1 MSNIP
6 ISSLP
11 IANPLSGEEMV
22 PIVQAGT
29 TKRTTA
35 EALGAFPFGTSSA
48 DTFVTVSQETGL
60 SQSRQLVAVSP
71 LVLTDNG
78 AGSTFSLTFTG
89 ALGVSG
95 PLSVLGNSS
104 TATAIPGDLTGSAN
118 QVLRVNSGGT
128 ALTFGAVNLASGSA
142 VSGVLGVSTGGL
154 GTSSPTANSVLL
166 GQGASPV
173 TVVANATAGYVLTA
187 TGAGSDPTFQAA
199 AAAGVTS
206 VSGTGGTT
214 GLTVTGGPITSVG
227 TLTLGGIL
235 IVPNG
240 GTGTSA
246 LGSNAL
252 LIGHGTGAITSVTNA
267 TAGYVLMAT
276 GTASAPTFQQA
287 GTGLGTVTSVNAA
300 GGTTGLTFSGGPITS
315 VGTLTLGGVLVV
327 SDGGTGTSSL
337 TANNLLLGQGTG
349 AIIPMPF
356 GGATGQILAA
366 STGAAPGF
374 TAQPTL
380 NVSLTVPKIIG
391 GTATGSTLI
400 LLATSGAGAGSE
412 SVSIAGGPNG
422 ASTFAVF
429 NSLGLTVGTATNGSG
444 TIVVGAR
451 PNNGELN
458 GIYVSRDITA
468 SATGAIKIGSTIR
481 GTLSHIAD
489 LFVEPL
495 AGATAVI
502 TSDWYGIS
510 ISGPFITTGG
520 TSLDYQALRI
530 GDCSVVGGGGT
541 VTGTSRAILVE
552 GGVSEFRGSIVG
564 GRNSNSSLILQSTTG
579 TGGPAANDS
588 IKFQGGIAGATP
600 IASFVVG
607 TSGAGTLT
615 GGLTLG
621 YFGTSGNIA
630 GAISFVEGSAADGRG
645 LTIQRSTVAST
656 GANWTV
662 SAGGAKS
669 GASNSKGGDILF
681 VSGVTTGNA
690 TSGISFYAFPGNA
703 GATSDNAL
711 TLAASYDSFGVS
723 CLPLTPLPA
732 GGTNGLG
739 FKFTNQGNFGIFFG
753 SGAPTLTAIKGSLY
767 LRSDGTSTATRM
779 YINTDGAATWTGVLT
794 VA

>member
-1 MSNIP
+1 
-6 ISSLP
+6 
-11 IANPLSGEEMV
+11 
-22 PIVQAGT
+22 
-29 TKRTTA
+29 
-35 EALGAFPFGTSSA
+35 
-48 DTFVTVSQETGL
+48 
-60 SQSRQLVAVSP
+60 
-71 LVLTDNG
+71 
-78 AGSTFSLTFTG
+78 
-89 ALGVSG
+89 
-95 PLSVLGNSS
+95 
-104 TATAIPGDLTGSAN
+104 
-118 QVLRVNSGGT
+118 
-128 ALTFGAVNLASGSA
+128 
-142 VSGVLGVSTGGL
+142 
-154 GTSSPTANSVLL
+154 
-166 GQGASPV
+166 
-173 TVVANATAGYVLTA
+173 
-187 TGAGSDPTFQAA
+187 
-199 AAAGVTS
+199 
-206 VSGTGGTT
+206 
-214 GLTVTGGPITSVG
+214 
-227 TLTLGGIL
+227 
-235 IVPNG
+235 
-240 GTGTSA
+240 
-246 LGSNAL
+246 
-252 LIGHGTGAITSVTNA
+252 
-267 TAGYVLMAT
+267 
-276 GTASAPTFQQA
+276 
-287 GTGLGTVTSVNAA
+287 
-300 GGTTGLTFSGGPITS
+300 
-315 VGTLTLGGVLVV
+315 LTLGGVLVTA
-327 SDGGTGTSSL
+327 DGGTGTATL
-337 TANNLLLGQGTG
+337 TANSLLFGQGTG
-349 AIIPMPF
+349 NPVGF
-356 GGATGQILAA
+356 TSVGATGQILIGNSL
-366 STGAAPGF
+366 STPSF
-374 TAQPTL
+374 SAQPTL

-520 TSLDYQALRI
+520 SSLDYQALRI

-552 GGVSEFRGSIVG
+552 GGVSEFRGTIVG
-564 GRNSNSSLILQSTTG
+564 GRNNSSGLILQTTTG

-600 IASFVVG
+600 LAAFVVG
-607 TSGAGTLT
+607 TSGGGTPI
-615 GGLTLG
+615 GGLTIG
-621 YFGTSGNIA
+621 YFGTTGNIA
-630 GAISFVEGSAADGRG
+630 GSISFVEGNSSDGRAV
-645 LTIQRSTVAST
+645 TIQRSTVAST
-656 GANWTV
+656 GAGWTV

-703 GATSDNAL
+703 GATSDNSL
-711 TLAASYDSFGVS
+711 TLACNFDSFGVS
-723 CLPLTPLPA
+723 SLPLTPLPA

-739 FKFTNQGNFGIFFG
+739 FKFSNQGNFGIFFG

-779 YINTDGAATWTGVLT
+779 YVNTDGAATWTGVLT